1 MNICH
6 ITVSGRLTGDAK
18 LGKSESGSDFA
29 RFTIARNRKNR
40 DGEEVA
46 EFYSCVWFGKY
57 ATKAAE
63 GLKKGAKAVVDG
75 DFTVAHTIATT
86 PRCLESR
93 WMFESTHATCS
104 ACRDRP
110 SRTAAP
116 GTAH

>member
-63 GLKKGAKAVVDG
+63 GLKKGAKVVVDG
-75 DFTVAHTIATT
+75 DFTVGTYD
-86 PRCLESR
+86 
-93 WMFESTHATCS
+93 
-104 ACRDRP
+104 RDD
-110 SRTAAP
+110 SEMP
-116 GTAH
+116 GISLDVRVNSCDVLGMLRQAE

>member
-46 EFYSCVWFGKY
+46 EFY
-57 ATKAAE
+57 E
-63 GLKKGAKAVVDG
+63 GGRGAQERRQG
-75 DFTVAHTIATT
+75 
-86 PRCLESR
+86 RR
-93 WMFESTHATCS
+93 
-104 ACRDRP
+104 
-110 SRTAAP
+110 
-116 GTAH
+116 